1 MSDKLER
8 ITRENR
14 AESFRRLAA
23 APDTD
28 DVVLD
33 LLDGPSP
40 VSCAVTEKGEVL
52 LVISEE
58 GGVYGRLEP
67 TVAAD
72 LALQLSWACI
82 EAERVRM
89 ELERRELIAPG
100 AGVVDRG

>member
-1 MSDKLER
+1 MADAREK

-14 AESFRRLAA
+14 AASFRRLAE
-23 APDTD
+23 APDEH

-33 LLDGPSP
+33 LVDGPTP
-40 VSCAVTEKGEVL
+40 ISCAVSAEGDVL

-58 GGVYGRLEP
+58 AGVYGRLEP
-67 TVAAD
+67 SVAAD
-72 LALQLSWACI
+72 LALQMSWAAI

-89 ELERRELIAPG
+89 RQELTAPG